1 MPVKQIHWFMQILET
16 SLIVVNCPVICFHLV
31 SPCLNPLPNNN
42 DFYIAQYP
50 QEWIDVKLRWN
61 PEDYAGITS
70 IRVPSDSIW
79 IPDIVLYDK

>member
-1 MPVKQIHWFMQILET
+1 MQILEAILIGFFNCLLSISSSIVLLKST
-16 SLIVVNCPVICFHLV
+16 SH
-31 SPCLNPLPNNN
+31 NNN
-42 DFYIAQYP
+42 FYIILMYP